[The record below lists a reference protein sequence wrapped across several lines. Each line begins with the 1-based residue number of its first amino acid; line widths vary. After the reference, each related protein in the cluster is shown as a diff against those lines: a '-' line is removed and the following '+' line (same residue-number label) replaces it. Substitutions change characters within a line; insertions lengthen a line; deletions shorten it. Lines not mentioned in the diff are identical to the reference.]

1 MAVAGILVR
10 VPEGSEGTR
19 CGLRFMADV
28 RAAAA
33 MPRAITCRSAAAMD
47 VTRDGRCG
55 RLGRRD
61 ADATIGAT
69 VVLTG
74 ATAGIGRATAL
85 ALAGRPDH
93 LILHGVER
101 EHDVRNLLSTVRSAM
116 RAGARLSYVRADYG
130 VLAEVSR
137 LALDIHGLTE
147 HVDIL
152 INNAGRPGPP
162 SRTTTDAGN
171 EITFQTNYLA
181 PVGLT
186 TRLLDLLGRA
196 PNGRIVNV
204 ASSTHFSATLH
215 LDDLAFARQR
225 YSAAEVYAHSKL
237 ALVTYGCW
245 LSAHRPSASLD
256 VVSMHPGVISTR
268 LLHAMFGVRGDPP
281 DDAARRLRYVASLHG
296 DNGAYYDERR
306 RIPPNREATD
316 ATVQERLHAITT
328 RLLDEQLP
336 T

>member
-1 MAVAGILVR
+1 MD
-10 VPEGSEGTR
+10 GT
-19 CGLRFMADV
+19 
-28 RAAAA
+28 
-33 MPRAITCRSAAAMD
+33 P
-47 VTRDGRCG
+47 DGRCG
-55 RLGRRD
+55 RLRHRS
-61 ADATIGAT
+61 ADATLGAT

-93 LILHGVER
+93 LILHGVEP
-101 EHDVRNLLSTVRSAM
+101 EQDVRNLLSTVRSAM
-116 RAGARLSYVRADYG
+116 RAGARLTYIHADYG
-130 VLAEVSR
+130 ALADVGR
-137 LALDIHGLTE
+137 LALDIRGATD

-162 SRTTTDAGN
+162 NRTTTAEGN

-186 TRLLDLLGRA
+186 TRLLDLLGRS

-204 ASSTHFSATLH
+204 ASSTHYSATLH
-215 LDDLAFARQR
+215 LDDLAFARRR
-225 YSAAEVYAHSKL
+225 YSAAEAYAHSKL
-237 ALVTYGCW
+237 ALVTYSCW
-245 LSAHRPSASLD
+245 LGAHRPSPSLD

-281 DDAARRLRYVASLHG
+281 DDAARRVRYVASLHG
-296 DNGAYYDERR
+296 DNGAYYDESRR
-306 RIPPNREATD
+306 VPPKHEATD

-336 T
+336 I